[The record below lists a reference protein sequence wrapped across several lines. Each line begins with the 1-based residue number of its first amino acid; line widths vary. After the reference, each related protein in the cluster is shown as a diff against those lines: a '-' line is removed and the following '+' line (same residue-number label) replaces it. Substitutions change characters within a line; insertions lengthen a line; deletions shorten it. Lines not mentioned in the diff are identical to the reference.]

1 MEPHVTRRDLLKYSM
16 GTLMLPAAEES
27 RAATA
32 DSSALLLDP
41 IYRQH
46 DPGAGHPER
55 PERYDAVTQALNQ
68 AGLTKSMGCID
79 PRSATEDEIAACH
92 SRAYIQTVKREIA
105 AGAHELSTGDTS
117 VGPRTWEI
125 A

>member
-1 MEPHVTRRDLLKYSM
+1 MESDFTRRELLKYSA
-16 GTLMLPAAEES
+16 GALMLPAAEIS
-27 RAATA
+27 SAATA

-68 AGLTKSMGCID
+68 AGLTKSMSRID
-79 PRSATEDEIAACH
+79 PRSRNRKTRSPPATA
-92 SRAYIQTVKREIA
+92 RAYIQTVQA
-105 AGAHELSTGDTS
+105 
-117 VGPRTWEI
+117 
-125 A
+125 